1 VCVFITAGPIT
12 KVFAGGGGWRVED
25 MCYERRR
32 AEACVDESAHHALA
46 NLVGVTLSE
55 WGDRGHRPALLS
67 HALSDCVRAYRAVL
81 WVAGVFL

>member
-1 VCVFITAGPIT
+1 VCLLLQDLLQSCSR
-12 KVFAGGGGWRVED
+12 GGGGGRVED
-25 MCYERRR
+25 LRYGRPP
-32 AEACVDESAHHALA
+32 AEAGVAESAHHALA